1 MTGTATYGFVL
12 YYDLMSAVNAKRCM
26 DGESVHGN
34 KIRVRYLFMCC
45 WVFVCST
52 YGWAGLGMM

>member
-12 YYDLMSAVNAKRCM
+12 YYDLMSAVNAKRFM

-34 KIRVRYLFMCC
+34 KIRVRHN
-45 WVFVCST
+45 
-52 YGWAGLGMM
+52 